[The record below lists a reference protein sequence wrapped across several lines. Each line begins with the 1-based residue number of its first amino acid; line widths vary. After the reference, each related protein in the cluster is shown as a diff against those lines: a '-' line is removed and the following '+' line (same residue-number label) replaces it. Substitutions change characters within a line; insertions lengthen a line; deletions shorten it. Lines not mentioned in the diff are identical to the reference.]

1 MLGPMRLLPRCCLQL
16 PFGIWRTSFCNVLC
30 APAIKNN
37 SMAEC
42 FGISLR
48 VTEPAPPMSR
58 RRLAKR
64 RELLLPLRMP
74 NRHPTAIVS
83 DSCLPAGPTVTIPGK
98 VGEPLEVWPRHTSH
112 CRPAKQTGPTI
123 EGEVV
128 ALIPDNHLLA
138 RLIFERIRP
147 RTDSGM
153 ISEQSCSPHEL
164 QRTGAPIASPEITTP
179 LVNCAEV
186 SVPAP
191 LPPEIEALF
200 TQLARRHLRE
210 RATEETR

>member
-1 MLGPMRLLPRCCLQL
+1 MRRLRPCCVQL
-16 PFGIWRTSFCNVLC
+16 SCGIWPASFCNVLR
-30 APAIKNN
+30 ATVQENN
-37 SMAEC
+37 LMREC

-58 RRLAKR
+58 RRVANR

-74 NRHPTAIVS
+74 DRHSTAIVF
-83 DSCLPAGPTVTIPGK
+83 DPCLPAGPTGTIPGK
-98 VGEPLEVWPRHTSH
+98 AGEPAEAWARRTTH
-112 CRPAKQTGPTI
+112 CRPAKQTSQTV
-123 EGEVV
+123 EGAIV
-128 ALIPDNHLLA
+128 ALIAGNHLLA
-138 RLIFERIRP
+138 RLLFERIRP

-153 ISEQSCSPHEL
+153 MNEQSCSPHEL
-164 QRTGAPIASPEITTP
+164 QRIRAPIASPEITTP

-191 LPPEIEALF
+191 IPPEIETLF
-200 TQLARRHLRE
+200 TQLARRRLRK